1 VVTLIR
7 ARGASGGPTR
17 RARTAAHRRVFAHST
32 KDAWLIGLALT
43 EFAVIVGTAL
53 MFDRLPG
60 WGVISAA
67 ALSVFL
73 NCTNFQ
79 CIAHNFV
86 HTPFFARAGLHRPFS
101 VFNSLI
107 LGLPQTL
114 YRYHHLNHHAYNN
127 NAPDAATGT
136 TRDRSSTYRFSRQPG
151 RPESLVRY
159 AFIGPLRA
167 DVSALYAEARRHR
180 EAGLVWTEVTALIG
194 FWAALIMFRPTFVV
208 FLLPTWYLG
217 HVAAYA
223 ENYLEHHG
231 AIPGNRLADS
241 VSSYGRAYNLIWF
254 NNGYHQEHHC
264 RPHVHWSRVPAL
276 RAEMLPERARRVV
289 KHAHWFNF

>member
-1 VVTLIR
+1 MIR

-43 EFAVIVGTAL
+43 EFAVIVGAAL

-114 YRYHHLNHHAYNN
+114 H
-127 NAPDAATGT
+127 
-136 TRDRSSTYRFSRQPG
+136 
-151 RPESLVRY
+151 
-159 AFIGPLRA
+159 
-167 DVSALYAEARRHR
+167 
-180 EAGLVWTEVTALIG
+180 
-194 FWAALIMFRPTFVV
+194 
-208 FLLPTWYLG
+208 
-217 HVAAYA
+217 
-223 ENYLEHHG
+223 
-231 AIPGNRLADS
+231 
-241 VSSYGRAYNLIWF
+241 
-254 NNGYHQEHHC
+254 
-264 RPHVHWSRVPAL
+264 
-276 RAEMLPERARRVV
+276 
-289 KHAHWFNF
+289 